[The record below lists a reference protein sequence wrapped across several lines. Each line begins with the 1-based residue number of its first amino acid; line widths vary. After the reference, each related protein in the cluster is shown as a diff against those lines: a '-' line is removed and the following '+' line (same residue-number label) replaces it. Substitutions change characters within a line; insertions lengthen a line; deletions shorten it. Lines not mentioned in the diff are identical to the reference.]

1 MIPFAV
7 LAREMSMPRKQVG
20 QLGFEDGLVAK
31 RRGRQRDDLEAILGL
46 IDWQGI
52 EAVLAPVVSH
62 ARKGEPSWPPLILFK
77 ALLLQRWHDL
87 SDEAM
92 EANLFDRLS
101 FQRFCGL
108 SLGDDV
114 PDHSTIW
121 RFREKLA
128 KAGLIEPLFA
138 ELQRQLEG
146 HGVLVKRGTLID
158 ATLIRAAARRPKME
172 EGKISPNDPD
182 ARFGTSNERGRF
194 EFGYKGHIAMD
205 EASMLVRAQKLTS
218 ANIQEIDVAA
228 SLVLGD
234 EAEVIADRG
243 YDGARLRDHLEAKGI
258 SSGVMK
264 RSQKGK
270 PLAPEEVARNH
281 RLAPRRRA
289 VEAVFGTLKR
299 IYRMSRM
306 RYFNQVRNA
315 LAFGLALFA
324 WNLRRLDRITAS

>member
-1 MIPFAV
+1 
-7 LAREMSMPRKQVG
+7 MPRKQVG

-31 RRGRQRDDLEAILGL
+31 RRGRQRDDLEAISGL
-46 IDWQGI
+46 IGWAGI
-52 EAVLAPVVSH
+52 EAVLSPVMSN
-62 ARKGEPSWPPLILFK
+62 ARKGEPSWPALILFK

-87 SDEAM
+87 SDEAL
-92 EANLFDRLS
+92 EAHLFDRLS

-121 RFREKLA
+121 RFRERLA
-128 KAGLIEPLFA
+128 RAGLIEPLFA

-146 HGVLVKRGTLID
+146 HGVLVKQGTLID
-158 ATLIRAAARRPKME
+158 ATLIQAAARRPKVA
-172 EGKISPNDPD
+172 EGKTSPNDPD
-182 ARFGTSNERGRF
+182 ARFGINNERRRY

-205 EASMLVRAQKLTS
+205 EGSALVRAQRLTP

-228 SLVLGD
+228 SLVAGD
-234 EAEVIADRG
+234 EGQVLADRG
-243 YDGARLRDHLEAKGI
+243 YDGARLRDHLAARGI
-258 SSGVMK
+258 ANGVMK
-264 RSQKGK
+264 RGQKGR
-270 PLAPEEVARNH
+270 PLTPEEIARNH
-281 RLAPRRRA
+281 ALAPRRRK

-306 RYFNQVRNA
+306 RYFNGARNA

-324 WNLRRLDRITAS
+324 YNLRRLDRITAS

>member
-1 MIPFAV
+1 
-7 LAREMSMPRKQVG
+7 MPRKQVG
-20 QLGFEDGLVAK
+20 QLGFEDGLVAQ
-31 RRGRQRDDLEAILGL
+31 RRGRQRDDLAAISQL
-46 IDWQGI
+46 IDWARI
-52 EAVLAPVVSH
+52 DAVLAPVVSQ
-62 ARKGEPSWPPLILFK
+62 ARKGEPGWPPLVLFR

-87 SDEAM
+87 SDEAL

-128 KAGLIEPLFA
+128 GAGLGDALFG
-138 ELQRQLEG
+138 ELQGQLEARN
-146 HGVLVKRGTLID
+146 VLVKQGTLID
-158 ATLIRAAARRPKME
+158 ATLIKAAARRPRME
-172 EGKISPNDPD
+172 EGRTSPTDPD
-182 ARFGTSNERGRF
+182 ARFGANNERGRF

-205 EASMLVRAQKLTS
+205 EGSGLVRSQKLTS

-228 SLVLGD
+228 SLVAGD
-234 EAEVIADRG
+234 EAEVLADRA
-243 YDGARLRDHLEAKGI
+243 YDGARLRDHLAARGVGN
-258 SSGVMK
+258 GVMK

-270 PLAPEEVARNH
+270 PLSSAEIARNH
-281 RLAPRRRA
+281 AIAPRRRRI
-289 VEAVFGTLKR
+289 EPVFGTLKR

-306 RYFNQVRNA
+306 RYFNQARNA

-324 WNLRRLDRITAS
+324 YNLRRLDRITAS